1 MIEVDAPTIRP
12 WAPGPQAVRAR
23 AGAID
28 VWRADLAAVGDELE
42 ELLCAEE
49 RERAAR
55 IAQEHD
61 RVRWARSRGVLR
73 ALLGRYLDRDP
84 RTLDFVFGPHGK
96 PALPRHGTGSETS
109 TAAEGPGGVGA
120 GRDLRFNL
128 SHSGTLALYAITA
141 GREVGVDIERARER
155 YTPEFLRAWVAREA
169 VGKCR
174 GTGLNRGT
182 GLAMPAQATPQQG
195 SSAGD
200 LWTAE
205 LDVGPRAAGAVAVE
219 GGQCELCCWEWQ
231 HIHDLPDGI
240 SMTSPPQ
247 AATRRQ

>member
-1 MIEVDAPTIRP
+1 MVEVDAPTIRP
-12 WAPGPQAVRAR
+12 WTPGPPAARAR
-23 AGAID
+23 AGTID

-73 ALLGRYLDRDP
+73 ALLGRYLERDP
-84 RTLDFVFGPHGK
+84 RTLDFTLGAHGK
-96 PALPRHGTGSETS
+96 PALPREETGPEPS
-109 TAAEGPGGVGA
+109 AAA
-120 GRDLRFNL
+120 DLRFNL
-128 SHSGTLALYAITA
+128 SHSGTLALYAITD

-169 VGKCR
+169 AGKCR
-174 GTGLNRGT
+174 GIGLGRET
-182 GLAMPAQATPQQG
+182 GLAKSRGVTPPD
-195 SSAGD
+195 A

-205 LDVGPRAAGAVAVE
+205 LDVGPDAAGAVAVK
-219 GGQCELCCWEWQ
+219 GGRCELCCWEWCA
-231 HIHDLPDGI
+231 
-240 SMTSPPQ
+240 M
-247 AATRRQ
+247 